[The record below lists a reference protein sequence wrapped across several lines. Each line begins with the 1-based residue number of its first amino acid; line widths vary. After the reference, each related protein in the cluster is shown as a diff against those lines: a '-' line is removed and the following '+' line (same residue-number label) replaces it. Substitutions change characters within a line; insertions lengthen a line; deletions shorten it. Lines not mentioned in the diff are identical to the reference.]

1 MPGPHSLSLGKD
13 PPSVTETVCYR
24 HPDRPAG
31 VRCQRCDR
39 PICPSCMNSAS
50 VGFQCPNCFNE
61 GVKSVPRTRTS
72 LGGIQRGNA
81 QIITMILLAINV
93 LVFIAVRAGSSRI
106 VNELVLVP
114 VLVDSEP
121 WRLFTSAFTHLQI
134 FHIFA
139 NLFMLYQVGPPLEQM
154 LGRLRFAILYLLSAL
169 GGSVAVWF
177 LSAPVSATLGASGA
191 VLGLVGALLVI
202 SRARGMDVTWILG
215 YVAVTAVI
223 SFLIPNISWQG
234 HLGGFV
240 TGAAIAWLFVQDTKR
255 RRNKHART

>member
-1 MPGPHSLSLGKD
+1 M
-13 PPSVTETVCYR
+13 TETVCYR

-39 PICPSCMNSAS
+39 PICPACMNSAA

-72 LGGIQRGNA
+72 LGGIQRGNP
-81 QIITMILLAINV
+81 QIVTIVLLAINV
-93 LVFIAVRAGSSRI
+93 LVFIAVRAGSPQL
-106 VNELVLVP
+106 VNDLVLVP
-114 VLVDSEP
+114 VLVDIEP
-121 WRLFTSAFTHLQI
+121 WRLLTSAFTHLQI

-154 LGRLRFAILYLLSAL
+154 LGRIRFVILYLLSAL
-169 GGSVAVWF
+169 GGSAAVYF
-177 LSAPVSATLGASGA
+177 LSAPGSATLGASGA

-215 YVAVTAVI
+215 YVAATAVI

-240 TGAAIAWLFVQDTKR
+240 TGAAVAWLFVQDTKR
-255 RRNKHART
+255 RQRKKART